1 MRTSVLAPLQLTA
14 RLWWRHWP
22 TLFVLVLAGFIADH
36 WLLDL
41 AAGIGVRNHVLG
53 LCALS
58 TVVLVQLVVVIAMF
72 HSLRPS
78 LRVLGAVAAT
88 APPEPRRRGA
98 IDGLSLVLAPF
109 FAYYAAWGLLGDSVR
124 QYSLR
129 GLEIDPFGEHGMLL
143 DALHA
148 RGIALVIAAT
158 WLLRWYAKRRA
169 RDGGAW
175 WQLPVTLCEASWLF
189 IGLFALDKLKD
200 RVLDWWHA
208 RVFAHALD
216 DLLQQAAAMLPTA
229 HGLLAPVLSALRDV
243 GLYALLPL
251 VWLALAA
258 MIFGRAIGDAD
269 AVAATHARLARLTAR
284 YRNLPALPKRIGE
297 HFVEGYRKRLLPV
310 ADCVRLT
317 LRAGGPLLVLLCV
330 GYRALDWLALWGWI
344 GATRLIGA
352 HALPEW
358 QLIGNALG
366 LVLVDP
372 LRLSPSLLVEP
383 LRICLLAA
391 VLETTLAA
399 AHAPATDV
407 AAPSVPAQA

>member
-1 MRTSVLAPLQLTA
+1 MRTTFLAPLQLTA

-22 TLFVLVLAGFIADH
+22 TLFVFVLAGFLAEH
-36 WLLDL
+36 GLLDL
-41 AAGIGVRNHVLG
+41 AAEIGVRNHVLG

-58 TVVLVQLVVVIAMF
+58 TVVLVQLVVAIAMF

-78 LRVLGAVAAT
+78 LPVLGAIALKP
-88 APPEPRRRGA
+88 PPEARRRA
-98 IDGLSLVLAPF
+98 LEGLSLVLAPF

-148 RGIALVIAAT
+148 RGIALVIGAT

-169 RDGGAW
+169 RGGGAW
-175 WQLPVTLCEASWLF
+175 WPLLVTLCEASWLF
-189 IGLFALDKLKD
+189 IGLFALDALKD

-208 RVFAHALD
+208 RVFAHAVD
-216 DLLQQAAAMLPTA
+216 DALQQAAALLPTM
-229 HGLLAPVLSALRDV
+229 HGVFAPVLAALRDV
-243 GLYALLPL
+243 GIYALLPL

-258 MIFGRAIGDAD
+258 MIFGRSIGDAD
-269 AVAATHARLARLTAR
+269 ALAATDVRLVRLTAR

-317 LRAGGPLLVLLCV
+317 LRAGVPLLVLLCV
-330 GYRALDWLALWGWI
+330 GYRAIDWLALWGWI
-344 GATRLIGA
+344 GATRLIGP
-352 HALPEW
+352 HPLPEW
-358 QLIGNALG
+358 QVIGNALG

-399 AHAPATDV
+399 AREPASP
-407 AAPSVPAQA
+407 AAPSSVPVQA